1 MTKSNQYETT
11 LLTIP
16 SSHTPVML
24 SEAKHLRFSCRDTA
38 RNAKNQRFFA
48 SLRMTVSKLVRYSS
62 IRRPFL
68 LRQSCFVI
76 LLAFSVTP
84 LFAQKRPITEKDLW
98 DFVWIGDPQ
107 VSADGERVA
116 FVRVTVN
123 EKKEGYNTSIWSV
136 PVAGGEAPRQ
146 LTKGDHDTTPRWSPD
161 GKFLLFLR
169 STEKNGKPE
178 PPQLAMLPM
187 AGGDSFVFTDL
198 PRGAGNPVWAPDGKN
213 IGFTSDTNAEDL
225 AKQEKKKSEEPGSG
239 KAPGS
244 AETPAG
250 KSTNKATPTP
260 ASKADSEHESDV
272 RVITRAVYR
281 QDNEGYIDP
290 KHPTHIWIVSAPH
303 AAEEKVKPRQ
313 ITSGRFDEENAIWS
327 RDGSQIYFTSS
338 RVDEPYYE
346 LPRTDL
352 YSVAAAGGNP
362 AKITT
367 IDLNTQFGPGGGALS
382 LSPDGK
388 QVAFVAATNQPINS
402 YTEPDLWVLDLLPD
416 AKPRNITANF
426 DFDID
431 GFVIGDSSSP
441 RAGGLN
447 KPIWTADGK
456 GLIAVYAREGKRN
469 VGLFDAT
476 VAGDAGSTKS
486 NAVQDLTSG
495 NHGVMSFRATPD
507 TSKLVYVLSTPTRV
521 NDLFVLDRATPGAT
535 PTQLTHVNDEV
546 FSKLNLTEPEEIW
559 YDSFDGK
566 RIQAWLQK
574 PPNFD
579 AHKKYPLI
587 LNIHGGP
594 HVAYGD
600 IFVHEFQWMAAKGY
614 VVLYPNPRGSTSYGQ
629 EFGNVIQYRY
639 PGDDY
644 KDLMAGVDEAIKRG
658 YIDDK
663 KLGVTGGS
671 GGGLLTNWV
680 VGQTGRFAAAV
691 SQRDIASWEN
701 WWYTGDFTLFQP
713 NWFRSP
719 PFEDPDEYRARSPI
733 SYINN
738 VKTPMMF
745 ILGEADYRTPPGAG
759 GEQMFRALK
768 FRRIPTVMVRFPNES
783 HELSRSGQ
791 PWHRVER
798 LQHIVGWFDHWLT
811 GISKPEYEITSEE
824 EVPVKPRQAEK
835 PPK

>member
-1 MTKSNQYETT
+1 MSNFKTMQNDRMKKQCGSRT
-11 LLTIP
+11 
-16 SSHTPVML
+16 
-24 SEAKHLRFSCRDTA
+24 
-38 RNAKNQRFFA
+38 
-48 SLRMTVSKLVRYSS
+48 SLFVPRYSLI
-62 IRRPFL
+62 IRHWIFIA
-68 LRQSCFVI
+68 FVA
-76 LLAFSVTP
+76 LGLGTVY
-84 LFAQKRPITEKDLW
+84 AQKRNITEKDLW

-107 VSADGERVA
+107 VSPDGSRAA

-136 PVAGGEAPRQ
+136 PTSGSEEPHQ

-169 STEKNGKPE
+169 STEKDGKPE
-178 PPQLAMLPM
+178 PPQLAILPM

-198 PRGAGNPVWAPDGKN
+198 PKGAGSPVWAPDGRN
-213 IGFTSDTNAEDL
+213 IAFTSDTNAEDL
-225 AKQEKKKSEEPGSG
+225 AKQEKKKSEDSASG
-239 KAPGS
+239 KTTANKAAAATPRRPGS
-244 AETPAG
+244 ATPA
-250 KSTNKATPTP
+250 T
-260 ASKADSEHESDV
+260 DEHESDT

-290 KHPTHIWIVSAPH
+290 KHPTHIWIVTAPRS
-303 AAEEKVKPRQ
+303 AEEKVKPRQ
-313 ITSGRFDEENAIWS
+313 LTTGRFDEDNAIWS
-327 RDGSQIYFTSS
+327 KDGSQIYFTSS
-338 RVDEPYYE
+338 RIDEPYYE

-352 YSVAAAGGNP
+352 YSVPAAGGKSV
-362 AKITT
+362 KITT
-367 IDLNTQFGPGGGALS
+367 IDLNTQFGPGGGTLS

-402 YTEPDLWVLDLLPD
+402 YTEPDLWVLDLSPN
-416 AKPRNITANF
+416 AKPRNLTADF

-431 GFVIGDSSSP
+431 GFVIGDSASP
-441 RAGGLN
+441 RAGGSS

-456 GLIAVYAREGKRN
+456 GLIEVYSKEGKRN
-469 VGLFDAT
+469 VAVFDVAT
-476 VAGDAGSTKS
+476 GKATDVT
-486 NAVQDLTSG
+486 TG
-495 NHGVMSFRATPD
+495 NHGVMIFRATPD
-507 TSKLVYVLSTPTRV
+507 ASKLVYILSTPTRV
-521 NDLFVLDRATPGAT
+521 NDLFVLDRATFGAT
-535 PTQLTHVNDEV
+535 PKQLTNVNDEL
-546 FSKLNLTEPEEIW
+546 FSKLDLTEPEEIW

-566 RIQAWLQK
+566 RVQAWLQK
-574 PPNFD
+574 PPGFD

-594 HVAYGD
+594 HVAYGH
-600 IFVHEFQWMAAKGY
+600 IFVHEFQRMAAKGY

-644 KDLMAGVDEAIKRG
+644 KDLMAGVDEVIKRG

-671 GGGLLTNWV
+671 GGGLLTDWV
-680 VGQTGRFAAAV
+680 VTQTDRFAAAV
-691 SQRDIASWEN
+691 SQRDIANWEN

-713 NWFRSP
+713 NWFRAP

-768 FRRIPTVMVRFPNES
+768 FRKIPTVMVRFPNES

-798 LQHIVGWFDHWLT
+798 LQHIVGWFDHWLM
-811 GISKPEYEITSEE
+811 GVPRPEYEVAPQE
-824 EVPVKPRQAEK
+824 EVPIKRGTIGGN
-835 PPK
+835 